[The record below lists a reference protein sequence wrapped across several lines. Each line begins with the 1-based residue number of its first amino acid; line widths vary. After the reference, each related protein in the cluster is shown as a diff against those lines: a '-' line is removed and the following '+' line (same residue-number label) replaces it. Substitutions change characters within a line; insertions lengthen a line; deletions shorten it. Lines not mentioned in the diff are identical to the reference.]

1 MATFLQI
8 DDLTKSYS
16 DELLFESVTFGID
29 EGDKIG
35 IVARN
40 GYGKSTLLRIIA
52 GEESPDSGTV
62 TFRADI
68 RVGFLAQ
75 TPDFTPGS
83 TVLESCLAF
92 AAGPTARALTDYE
105 KALASGDTEAINSAA
120 AEMDAAGA
128 WDYEDRLRQ
137 LLTQLHIPDLNAR
150 VDTLSGGQRKRVALA
165 RLILERPDLMILD
178 EPTNHLDIEVIEWLE
193 SYLSHSRVTL
203 LLVTH
208 DRYFLDRVCN
218 RIIEL
223 DGRKAYFHAGNFDY
237 YLRRRAE
244 RIEAMAAEQDRL
256 RNTLRRET
264 EWMRRQPQARA
275 GKAKYRIDAYYES
288 KDALRR
294 VTSDLRQGDK
304 NVNLSVGAGY
314 IGSKI
319 FEAHYVSKAFGD
331 KKILKDFNYVFARYE
346 KVGIIGP
353 NGAGKSTFIKMLQGL
368 VAPDSGSFDIGPT
381 VTFGY
386 YSQDGIAFDND
397 KKVIDAVTDYL
408 EDIALKESRGV
419 PGNNAAAERHYSP
432 MQFLTRFLF
441 TPADQQKY
449 IHTLSGGERARL
461 HLATVLMRQPNFLIL
476 DEPTNDLDIVTLG
489 LLEEYLAEFEGC
501 VIVISH
507 DRFFLDSIVDHLFV
521 FEGAGKV
528 TDFPGNYSDYRA
540 SLKAAGR
547 STAAASP
554 SSDKASGKTV
564 AERPRKMSFKERKEF
579 EQLTESIDRLTE
591 EKRAIDARFA
601 SGEVIDD
608 AAALS
613 ARYSEISDLLDEQEM
628 RWLEL
633 SELQ

>member
-1 MATFLQI
+1 MATYLQI

-16 DELLFESVTFGID
+16 EELLFESVTFGIN

-40 GYGKSTLLRIIA
+40 GTGKSTLLRIIA
-52 GEESPDSGTV
+52 GEEAPDSGTV

-75 TPDFTPGS
+75 IPEFTPGS
-83 TVLESCLAF
+83 TVLESCLAHT
-92 AAGPTARALTDYE
+92 AGPTARAVTDYE
-105 KALASGDTEAINSAA
+105 AALATGDTDAINAAA

-128 WDYEDRLRQ
+128 WDYEDRLGQ
-137 LLTQLHIPDLNAR
+137 LLTQLHITDMSAP

-165 RLILERPDLMILD
+165 RLILERPNLMILD

-193 SYLSHSRVTL
+193 NYLSHSRVTL

-223 DGRKAYFHAGNFDY
+223 DNRRAYFHAGNFDY

-244 RIEAMAAEQDRL
+244 RIEAMAAEQERL

-275 GKAKYRIDAYYES
+275 GKAKYRIDAYYDLKE
-288 KDALRR
+288 RTR
-294 VTSDLRQGDK
+294 VDLTER
-304 NVNLSVGAGY
+304 NVNLDIAAGY

-319 FEAHYVSKAFGD
+319 FEARDVSKAFGD
-331 KKILKDFNYVFARYE
+331 KKVLDRFTYTFARYE

-353 NGAGKSTFIKMLQGL
+353 NGVGKSTFIKMLQGL
-368 VAPDSGSFDIGPT
+368 VTPDSGTIDVGQT
-381 VTFGY
+381 VRFGY
-386 YSQDGIAFDND
+386 YSQDGIQFDEN
-397 KKVIDAVTDYL
+397 KKVIDAVTDIL
-408 EDIALKESRGV
+408 EDVSLDDG
-419 PGNNAAAERHYSP
+419 GRHYSP

-441 TPADQQKY
+441 SPPDQQKY
-449 IHTLSGGERARL
+449 IHTLSGGEKARL

-501 VIVISH
+501 VIVVSH

-521 FEGAGKV
+521 FEGEGRV
-528 TDFPGNYSDYRA
+528 SDFPGNYSDYRA
-540 SLKAAGR
+540 KQRESEREEKQQAVAAP
-547 STAAASP
+547 TAEAKP
-554 SSDKASGKTV
+554 KRPV
-564 AERPRKMSFKERKEF
+564 ERKRRMTFKEQREF
-579 EQLTESIDRLTE
+579 EALTESIDKLTA
-591 EKRAIDARFA
+591 EKKAIDERFA

-613 ARYSEISDLLDEQEM
+613 ARYAELSDLLDEQEM